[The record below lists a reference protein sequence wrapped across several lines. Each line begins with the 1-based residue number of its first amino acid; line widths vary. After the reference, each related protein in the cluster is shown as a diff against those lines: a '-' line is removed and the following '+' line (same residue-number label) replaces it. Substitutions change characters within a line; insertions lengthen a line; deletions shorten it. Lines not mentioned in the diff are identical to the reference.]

1 MFGKRFNAYRRGM
14 QAVKKPGHR
23 DVIKILRKRGM
34 TVSGWARMHGY
45 KPDSVFKILYG
56 IFGNP
61 GPTAKAILWDLEKE
75 GLLKKTDPSEG
86 TRARKSA

>member
-1 MFGKRFNAYRRGM
+1 M
-14 QAVKKPGHR
+14 QAVKKAGYR
-23 DVIKILRKRGM
+23 DAIKILRKRGM

-75 GLLKKTDPSEG
+75 GLLRKNDPSEG
-86 TRARKSA
+86 RHVRKSA